1 MTVLGT
7 GVTKKYKRRFNMIPL
22 WLMIAKGVKNV
33 ADNQNNQ
40 IDTFN
45 KNQQYN
51 PNGQPMNN
59 VNMTGDFDNGLGNAF
74 STFSSIYGNYL
85 DNEKK
90 KKLFQQ

>member
-1 MTVLGT
+1 
-7 GVTKKYKRRFNMIPL
+7 MIPL
-22 WLMIAKGVKNV
+22 WLMIAQGVKKV

-40 IDTFN
+40 IETFN
-45 KNQQYN
+45 KNQHYT

-59 VNMTGDFDNGLGNAF
+59 VNMTGNSGGELGNAF

-85 DNEKK
+85 NDEKK

>member
-1 MTVLGT
+1 
-7 GVTKKYKRRFNMIPL
+7 MIPL
-22 WLMIAKGVKNV
+22 WLMIAQGVKKV

-45 KNQQYN
+45 KNQQFN

-59 VNMTGDFDNGLGNAF
+59 VNMTGDSGNGLGNAF

-85 DNEKK
+85 DDEKK

>member
-1 MTVLGT
+1 ML
-7 GVTKKYKRRFNMIPL
+7 PL
-22 WLMIAKGVKNV
+22 WLMIAKGVKSV

-40 IDTFN
+40 IDNFN
-45 KNQQYN
+45 NNQQYTA
-51 PNGQPMNN
+51 NGQPMNN
-59 VNMTGDFDNGLGNAF
+59 VNMTGNGLGSAF

>member
-1 MTVLGT
+1 
-7 GVTKKYKRRFNMIPL
+7 MIPL

-33 ADNQNNQ
+33 ADNQNNK

-59 VNMTGDFDNGLGNAF
+59 VDMTGNSDSGLRNAF
-74 STFSSIYGNYL
+74 STFSTIYGNYL

>member
-1 MTVLGT
+1 MLP
-7 GVTKKYKRRFNMIPL
+7 M
-22 WLMIAKGVKNV
+22 WLMIAKGVKQV

-59 VNMTGDFDNGLGNAF
+59 VNMTGDSGNGLGNAF

-85 DNEKK
+85 DDEKK
-90 KKLFQQ
+90 KKLLQQ

>member
-1 MTVLGT
+1 ML
-7 GVTKKYKRRFNMIPL
+7 PL
-22 WLMIAKGVKNV
+22 WLMIAKGVKQV

-40 IDTFN
+40 IDAFN

-51 PNGQPMNN
+51 PNGQHTNN
-59 VNMTGDFDNGLGNAF
+59 VDMTGNGLGNAF
-74 STFSSIYGNYL
+74 SSFSSIYGNYL

>member
-1 MTVLGT
+1 MLPIW
-7 GVTKKYKRRFNMIPL
+7 ML
-22 WLMIAKGVKNV
+22 IAQGVKKV

-40 IDTFN
+40 IETFN
-45 KNQQYN
+45 KNQHYT

-59 VNMTGDFDNGLGNAF
+59 VNMTGNSDGGLGNAF

-85 DNEKK
+85 DDEKK

>member
-1 MTVLGT
+1 
-7 GVTKKYKRRFNMIPL
+7 MIPL
-22 WLMIAKGVKNV
+22 WLMIAQGVKKV

-45 KNQQYN
+45 RNQQYN

-59 VNMTGDFDNGLGNAF
+59 VDMTGNSGSGLGNAF
-74 STFSSIYGNYL
+74 STFSSIYSNYL
-85 DNEKK
+85 DDEEKK

>member
-1 MTVLGT
+1 MLP
-7 GVTKKYKRRFNMIPL
+7 I
-22 WLMIAKGVKNV
+22 WLKIAQGVKKV
-33 ADNQNNQ
+33 ADNQNKQ
-40 IDTFN
+40 IDDFN

-59 VNMTGDFDNGLGNAF
+59 VNMNGNSGGGLGNAF

-85 DNEKK
+85 NDEKK

>member
-1 MTVLGT
+1 
-7 GVTKKYKRRFNMIPL
+7 
-22 WLMIAKGVKNV
+22 MIAQGVKKV

-45 KNQQYN
+45 KNQQYT
-51 PNGQPMNN
+51 PNGQLDQGKPMNN
-59 VNMTGDFDNGLGNAF
+59 VNMNGNSGGGLGNAF

-85 DNEKK
+85 DSSKLDDEKK

>member
-1 MTVLGT
+1 MLP
-7 GVTKKYKRRFNMIPL
+7 I
-22 WLMIAKGVKNV
+22 WLMIAQGVKKV

-40 IDTFN
+40 IETFN
-45 KNQQYN
+45 KNQHYT

-59 VNMTGDFDNGLGNAF
+59 VNMTGNSGGELGNAF

-85 DNEKK
+85 NDEKK